1 MNPPLKSRLLT
12 RVLYV
17 LLAIPVST
25 PFALCAIFF
34 LGKVYGT
41 VAFTTCLLLMS
52 VLTWF
57 SRKRGLSEAKRIR
70 RMDKAMGKPSDDP
83 RQMARFVP

>member
-1 MNPPLKSRLLT
+1 M
-12 RVLYV
+12 LYA
-17 LLAIPVST
+17 LIAIPVAT
-25 PFALCAIFF
+25 PFALCAILF

-57 SRKRGLSEAKRIR
+57 WRKCGLSEAEEIR